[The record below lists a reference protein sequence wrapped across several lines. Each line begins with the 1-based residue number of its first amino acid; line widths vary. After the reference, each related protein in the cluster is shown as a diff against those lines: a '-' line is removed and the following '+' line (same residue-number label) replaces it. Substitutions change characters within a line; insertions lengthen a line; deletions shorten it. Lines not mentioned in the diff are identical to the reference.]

1 MCLSECIIFTALAH
15 LSQKTSSEVDYRC
28 FLRKTNKPKLLSEDI
43 CLEIITNL
51 IAADIQ
57 FTWPCSFWSRLIQRE
72 CCRQWQGK
80 SELAMLVPQGIR
92 GESLPE
98 AKSLTATE
106 LSGRWSRVRTLW
118 RRDTFPCLALTR
130 AEEEGIQRKMC
141 RTIFHHSRKKQ
152 EDETQRT
159 VWIFTAFNFT

>member
-28 FLRKTNKPKLLSEDI
+28 FLRKTNKPKLPSEDI

-57 FTWPCSFWSRLIQRE
+57 FAWPRSFWSRLIWEE

-80 SELAMLVPQGIR
+80 SELAGMIPQGAR
-92 GESLPE
+92 GESPPE
-98 AKSLTATE
+98 ASFLTE
-106 LSGRWSRVRTLW
+106 LSQRWSRVRALW
-118 RRDTFPCLALTR
+118 RRYTLPCLSLTR
-130 AEEEGIQRKMC
+130 AGGEGIQGNKYTGQNSSMPAKVRRMKHRGWC
-141 RTIFHHSRKKQ
+141 EYS
-152 EDETQRT
+152 
-159 VWIFTAFNFT
+159 